1 VADDYPITV
10 WRYRLDLP
18 VEGSDRQSLVDALEG
33 EELGL
38 FADLPRDDAYRGIRS
53 GRLRYDAAREEPIPG
68 FPGDLAVLSL
78 FLFQVVRGLEIAE
91 RYSAQDVTDDVR
103 AWKVLARRGE
113 WVKVPLRVRSDPEAH
128 FVVDEDADDLEV
140 VRARWA
146 TYPLWFQDGMR
157 RKHPALRVLG

>member
-1 VADDYPITV
+1 VPDDYPITV

-18 VEGSDRQSLVDALEG
+18 VEGSDRQGLVDSLEA
-33 EELGL
+33 EDLSL
-38 FADLPRDDAYRGIRS
+38 FSDVPREQAYRAIQA
-53 GRLRYDAAREEPIPG
+53 GRLRYDAARDEPVPA

-91 RYSAQDVTDDVR
+91 RYAAENVTDDVR

-113 WVKVPLRVRSDPEAH
+113 WVKVPLRVASDPH
-128 FVVDEDADDLEV
+128 GRFVVDEDAEDLEV
-140 VRARWA
+140 VRARWP

-157 RKHPALRVLG
+157 RKHPALRAL